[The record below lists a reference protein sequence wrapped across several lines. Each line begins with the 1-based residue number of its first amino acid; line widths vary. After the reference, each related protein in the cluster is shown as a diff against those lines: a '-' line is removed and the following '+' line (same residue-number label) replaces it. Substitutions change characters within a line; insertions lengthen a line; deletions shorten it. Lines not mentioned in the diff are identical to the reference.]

1 MTRHLL
7 VAYDASPSSEK
18 AFALA
23 LELTQ
28 VLRADLYVLAVA
40 RPPEPADDVET
51 EALIENAKEH
61 FAGQLAALSERAT
74 AAGVQVK
81 SEIAVGHPAE
91 QIVSKAEQFGI
102 DHIVMG
108 HRGKTFFRRWL
119 LGSVSRQV
127 VDHAHCTVTVVR

>member
-7 VAYDASPSSEK
+7 VAYDASAPSEK

-23 LELTQ
+23 LEFAQALN
-28 VLRADLYVLAVA
+28 ADLYVLAVA

-51 EALIENAKEH
+51 EALIENAKEY
-61 FAGQLAALSERAT
+61 FVRQLAALSERAT
-74 AAGVQVK
+74 AASVQVK

-91 QIVSKAEQFGI
+91 QIIDRAEHHHI

-108 HRGKTFFRRWL
+108 HRGKTFFQRWL
-119 LGSVSRQV
+119 LGSVSKQV
-127 VDHAHCTVTVVR
+127 IDHAHCTVTVVR

>member
-1 MTRHLL
+1 MSRHLL

-23 LELTQ
+23 LELAQ

-51 EALIENAKEH
+51 EALIENAKEY
-61 FAGQLAALSERAT
+61 FASQLAALSERAT

-91 QIVSKAEQFGI
+91 QIIDRAEHHRI

-119 LGSVSRQV
+119 LGSVSKQV
-127 VDHAHCTVTVVR
+127 IDHAHCTVTVVR